1 MKLKDLHI
9 NDDSLLNPSRK
20 SDLENLLIAAIQKA
34 QNKAQ
39 EVVAE
44 QTKEIL

>member
-9 NDDSLLNPSRK
+9 NDESLLNPDRK

-34 QNKAQ
+34 QTKAQ